1 MSAIAHDRQIRALLH
16 QHLRARLGAADL
28 LVDELLLAYGAA
40 RADVALMNGHLEGFE
55 IKADLD
61 TLNRLPAQV
70 EAYDKIFDYA
80 WVVTTSTHLDA
91 VRALV
96 PRNWG
101 VLLAQASEAGAS
113 LRQVRGA
120 KPNGN
125 RDASHLVRLLWRDE
139 ALAKLE
145 ELGLDKGL
153 KSKPKI
159 ALFAALSQ
167 ALPVDELADY
177 VRSCLKARTD
187 WRVDAAPRAG
197 GGSSRRVATT

>member
-1 MSAIAHDRQIRALLH
+1 MSDTAHDRQIRVLLH
-16 QHLRARLGAADL
+16 QHLRARLGLGDL

-40 RADVALMNGHLEGFE
+40 RADVALVNGHLEGFE
-55 IKADLD
+55 IKADRD
-61 TLNRLPAQV
+61 TLDRLPAQV
-70 EAYDKIFDYA
+70 AAYDKVFDRA
-80 WVVTTSTHLDA
+80 WVVTTKAHLDA

-101 VLLAQASEAGAS
+101 LLLAQGSAAGAG

-120 KPNGN
+120 KCSDK
-125 RDASHLVRLLWRDE
+125 RDAAHLARLLWRDE

-145 ELGLDKGL
+145 ELGLSKGL

-187 WRVDAAPRAG
+187 WRVDRAPHADG
-197 GGSSRRVATT
+197 DSSHPAATT